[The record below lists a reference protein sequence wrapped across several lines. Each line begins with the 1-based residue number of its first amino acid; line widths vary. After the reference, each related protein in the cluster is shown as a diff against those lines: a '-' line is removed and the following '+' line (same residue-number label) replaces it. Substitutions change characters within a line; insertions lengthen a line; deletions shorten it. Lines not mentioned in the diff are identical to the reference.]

1 MMVHGILLNI
11 GQSVLK
17 VMFNIGW
24 PIIPIYEI
32 VPTFWCWLIF
42 LSPPFID
49 VNCNS
54 PPARPRGGTWD
65 WPENFSFGSFVEY
78 TCGPFARFKN
88 KEGQLYEDARV
99 ECFWNKTFSPSKL
112 DACQGVRHGLTILS
126 AISCEDVPLPPQST
140 GLLVKNLSMPIDLG
154 FSRIMITH
162 LFKRIL

>member
-24 PIIPIYEI
+24 SIIPIYEI
-32 VPTFWCWLIF
+32 VPTFWCWFIF

-65 WPENFSFGSFVEY
+65 WTENFSFGSFVEY

-99 ECFWNKTFSPSKL
+99 ECFWNKTLSPSKL
-112 DACQGVRHGLTILS
+112 DACQGVRHGLTIFITIHI
-126 AISCEDVPLPPQST
+126 ISYILWGCPTTTSEYRAFGQE
-140 GLLVKNLSMPIDLG
+140 PIYANRFRFL
-154 FSRIMITH
+154 
-162 LFKRIL
+162 